1 MTTLYLNVI
10 AGGILI
16 GIVYALIAL
25 ELTIIFGVMRHREF
39 RSRRDGGHRYVCR
52 ILDLVADQDSALD
65 DRAGSCARIIRFGI
79 RATALPS

>member
-25 ELTIIFGVMRHREF
+25 GLHHHFRRYAAREF
-39 RSRRDGGHRYVCR
+39 RARRDGGDRYVCR
-52 ILDLVADQDSALD
+52 ILDLVADQDFRL
-65 DRAGSCARIIRFGI
+65 G
-79 RATALPS
+79 